1 MASYSTD
8 RRGLLKIL
16 GAIGATCAYPSPGD
30 ELYGQT
36 AQHQAEQHH
45 GVAAAGPA
53 SSVPRYFGERDF
65 RTISRIADLI
75 IPRTSTPGAVD
86 AGVPEYIDRVVGSNA
101 EHQSLVA
108 DGLRWLDTQS
118 GQSRTF
124 LELSEAGQLAILEP
138 LCRAADEKKLNA
150 RNVKFFAL
158 IKNLTTDGYFTSR
171 VGLIEELGYRG
182 NSALPAFPDCT
193 HEH

>member
-36 AQHQAEQHH
+36 AEHQHS
-45 GVAAAGPA
+45 VAGAGGPA
-53 SSVPRYFGERDF
+53 SSVPRYLGERDF

-86 AGVPEYIDRVVGSNA
+86 AAVPEYIDRVVGSNS

-118 GQSRTF
+118 GPF
-124 LELSEAGQLAILEP
+124 LELSEAQQLAILEP
-138 LCRAADEKKLNA
+138 LCRAADEKTRAA

-158 IKNLTTDGYFTSR
+158 IKSLTADGYFTSQ

-182 NSALPAFPDCT
+182 NSALPEFPECT